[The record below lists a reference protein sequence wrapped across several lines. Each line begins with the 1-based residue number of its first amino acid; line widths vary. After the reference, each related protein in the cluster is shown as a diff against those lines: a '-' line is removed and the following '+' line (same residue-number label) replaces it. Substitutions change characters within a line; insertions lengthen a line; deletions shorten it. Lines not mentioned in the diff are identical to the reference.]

1 MDGVF
6 WGMQEGARP
15 VFHISFNPFS
25 FENDHRFG
33 GLGMAVSGN
42 YSAGGK
48 FPKQESG
55 SIRSVMGKVGELD
68 PGIGAGFPQGGVRE
82 ADGWKHA
89 LTMSGRIRSDNLP
102 S

>member
-1 MDGVF
+1 
-6 WGMQEGARP
+6 
-15 VFHISFNPFS
+15 
-25 FENDHRFG
+25 
-33 GLGMAVSGN
+33 
-42 YSAGGK
+42 
-48 FPKQESG
+48 
-55 SIRSVMGKVGELD
+55 MGKVGELD